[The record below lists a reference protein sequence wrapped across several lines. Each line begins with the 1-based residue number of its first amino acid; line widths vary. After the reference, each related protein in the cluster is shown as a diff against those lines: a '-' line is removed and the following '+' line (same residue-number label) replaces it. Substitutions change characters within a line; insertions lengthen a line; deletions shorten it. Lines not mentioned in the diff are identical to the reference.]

1 MGYATYFSMFIKRK
15 KNRSGTVSIVVA
27 EKSSGFYKEFATI
40 GIAKSPDEIDGL
52 LVKARVWIDREEER
66 RHPRL
71 DLFGE
76 ERKKCEPEL
85 LSAEQI
91 LSCITNISI
100 NGADLILDRVFDNIG
115 FNRIEDIVFRQL
127 VKARLAY
134 PVSKSATVEYLKNH
148 FDEDVSKE
156 TLRLIKSFEIDQRPS
171 IFFLK
176 SFHGAVFLFSLINDL
191 TQ

>member
-71 DLFGE
+71 DLFGD
-76 ERKKCEPEL
+76 ERKKCETEL
-85 LSAEQI
+85 LSAEQM

-134 PVSKSATVEYLKNH
+134 PVSKS
-148 FDEDVSKE
+148 
-156 TLRLIKSFEIDQRPS
+156 TL
-171 IFFLK
+171 
-176 SFHGAVFLFSLINDL
+176 
-191 TQ
+191 